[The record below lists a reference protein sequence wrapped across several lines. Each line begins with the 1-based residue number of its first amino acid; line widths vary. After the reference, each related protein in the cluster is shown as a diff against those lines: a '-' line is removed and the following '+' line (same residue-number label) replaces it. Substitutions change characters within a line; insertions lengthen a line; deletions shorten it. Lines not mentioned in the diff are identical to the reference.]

1 MVPRFGL
8 LKICVGWD
16 YRPKYIGGRECR
28 VYSGND
34 RFAYLCTMIRLGN
47 EKAEKS
53 EIRVVFFDI
62 VDELFYIDETL
73 CAEFT
78 A

>member
-1 MVPRFGL
+1 
-8 LKICVGWD
+8 
-16 YRPKYIGGRECR
+16 
-28 VYSGND
+28 
-34 RFAYLCTMIRLGN
+34 MIRLGN